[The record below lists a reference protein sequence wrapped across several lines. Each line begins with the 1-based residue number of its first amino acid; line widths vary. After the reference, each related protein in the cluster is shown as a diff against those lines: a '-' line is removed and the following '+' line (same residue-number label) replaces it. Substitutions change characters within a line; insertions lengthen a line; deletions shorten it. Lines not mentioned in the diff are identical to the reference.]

1 MPLKAIYGLYSDPDA
16 AQRAVNSLRQAGV
29 MDGDIA
35 VVSSEPFDE
44 YDFGRLD
51 HHTAMP
57 WLAVLGGVLGGVSG
71 YLLASLTQQVYP
83 IITGGMPIAPRWT
96 DGIIAYELTMLGA
109 IVATLL
115 TLLAS
120 TRLPDWRK
128 QVYDPEVSNGRILV
142 GVVDPAETS
151 RAEFERVLLAAGAP
165 QIREFVVHAQT
176 KSELPR
182 EGTAS

>member
-1 MPLKAIYGLYSDPDA
+1 MSLKAIYGLYTDPDS

-29 MDGDIA
+29 LDGDLA
-35 VVSSEPFDE
+35 VLSSEPFEE
-44 YDFGRLD
+44 YEFGRLD

-57 WLAVLGGVLGGVSG
+57 WLAVLGGVFGGVSG

-83 IITGGMPIAPRWT
+83 LITGGMPISPRWT
-96 DGIIAYELTMLGA
+96 DGIVAYELTMMGA

-120 TRLPDWRK
+120 TRLPDWREK
-128 QVYDPEVSNGRILV
+128 VYDPEVSNGRILV
-142 GVVDPAETS
+142 GVVDPAVTL
-151 RAEFERVLLAAGAP
+151 RAEVERALLAAGAP
-165 QIREFVVHAQT
+165 QVKEFMVRAQT
-176 KSELPR
+176 RSGLPT

>member
-1 MPLKAIYGLYSDPDA
+1 MPLKAIYGLYPDPDS

-29 MDGDIA
+29 ADSNIA
-35 VVSSEPFDE
+35 VASSEPFEE

-51 HHTAMP
+51 HRTPMP
-57 WLAVLGGVLGGVSG
+57 WLAALGGVLGGISG

-83 IITGGMPIAPRWT
+83 LITGGMPIAPRWT

-128 QVYDPEVSNGRILV
+128 KVYDPEVSSGRILV
-142 GVVDPAETS
+142 GVVDPAEAL
-151 RAEFERVLLAAGAP
+151 RAELERVLLAAGAP
-165 QIREFVVHAQT
+165 QIKEFGRAT
-176 KSELPR
+176 SGLPK
-182 EGTAS
+182 ESAAS